1 MSKQR
6 CGWVSEDP
14 LYKAYHDEEWG
25 VPVYDDNIFFE
36 FLVLESFQAGLSWI
50 TILKK
55 RENFRKAFEDF
66 NYKKIARFSEERI
79 QILLNDKGI
88 IRNKLKIL
96 AAVNNAQR
104 FIEIQ
109 NEFGSFSEYI
119 WKFVNHQPI
128 QNKVVNYQNQAST
141 SAISDKISK
150 DLKQR
155 GFNFLGSTTVYAF
168 LQATGLIND
177 HEEKCFRNKQLNK
190 HQKN

>member
-1 MSKQR
+1 M
-6 CGWVSEDP
+6 VSYIVFVHCD
-14 LYKAYHDEEWG
+14 
-25 VPVYDDNIFFE
+25 IFF
-36 FLVLESFQAGLSWI
+36 
-50 TILKK
+50 
-55 RENFRKAFEDF
+55 
-66 NYKKIARFSEERI
+66 FSSRRRHTRWPRDWSSDVCSSDLEERI